1 MTPWLAL
8 LAITLFEGG
17 DVAGYKRVPP
27 PGVRYRMNMAM
38 ATSAPWIDSNLWR
51 YRRNPSYKYLS
62 AVKGKSVMLAMAE
75 AGAMRANLA
84 LEIAPE
90 QKAGYDRITAWLAKV
105 PAGPVAPWANF
116 NVSDDGSAMAGEVQL
131 LMARRNLLYKIAPPK
146 QAQFKLSSAIKNP
159 YEFVLDTRDQFGDD
173 KRVLR
178 LFGSELTMAEL
189 TREGSRIRLH
199 LINYGSRP
207 VEALRLR
214 IAGRFTACHVKALVF
229 DDDAPELREFTFE
242 NGFTEFTLGK
252 LPVYAVLDFEAR

>member
-1 MTPWLAL
+1 VTPWLAL

-17 DVAGYKRVPP
+17 DPAGYKRIPP
-27 PGVRYRMNMAM
+27 PGVRYRMNMAT
-38 ATSAPWIDSNLWR
+38 ATSSPWIDSNLWR
-51 YRRNPSYKYLS
+51 YRRNPEVKYLS
-62 AVKGKSVMLAMAE
+62 ATKGKSVTLTTAE
-75 AGAMRANLA
+75 AAALRANVA

-90 QKAGYDRITAWLAKV
+90 QKADYDRITAWLAKL
-105 PAGPVAPWANF
+105 PSGPTTPWTNF

-131 LMARRNLLYKIAPPK
+131 LMARRNLLYKITPPK
-146 QAQFKLSSAIKNP
+146 QAQFQLSSAIKNP
-159 YEFVLDTRDQFGDD
+159 YEYVLDTRDQFGDD

-189 TREGSRIRLH
+189 AREGKRIRLH

-207 VEALRLR
+207 VEALRIR
-214 IAGRFTACHVKALVF
+214 IAGRFTEKQVKAHVF